1 MATFTYPGVYIEE
14 LSSGQHTITGVAT
27 SIGAFA
33 GWAPKGPVSEATLVQ
48 SWSDYQTLFG
58 GLDSRSWLGYAV
70 NQFFANGGDQCYI
83 IRLVWDGTIPGGANS
98 PVACA
103 TALANGVGYGSATI
117 SAAISGT
124 YGTVTGTLTLGV
136 GTPVLQSVSVL
147 PHGITAAT
155 AAQLPPLPFGASL
168 TLAASGSFSDGSTS
182 APPNVN
188 WITSDPSILSVSP
201 GGVVTAGT
209 SAGTATVTAV
219 SGIIS
224 GSLTIAVTAASI
236 SSIDATPVSVSAV
249 VGQRVQMAATAKYS
263 DGSAPDVTG
272 IAMFTCADSSVTFT
286 SAATAPLAPGQFLAQ
301 TADDVPVAITA
312 WSISSNVASFT
323 ATNTLAA
330 GVVVSL
336 SGFGT
341 STFFNGMVVTVASSN
356 GSSFTANFIHANGSG
371 TEAGV
376 AYPGTTISAALPS
389 IWTLPTT
396 PQLVPAFLAV
406 TAAAV
411 SLLEISPANATV
423 PLPANLESGETE
435 PLGFTVATTLSNGTP
450 GPVPLVTWT
459 SSNPAVATVTDTA
472 VKITEWSIN
481 SDVVTFQTATNTL
494 TAGEVVTLSGFS
506 AGSFMNGMEVTV
518 LAPGL
523 SANGFEADFVH
534 ADASATELG
543 TATPYFGAVTVT
555 GVGTTTIT
563 ASYTPSGSSSQIS
576 VSTPFTVSSGHL
588 TGLNV
593 SPNTLSLAGG
603 LTQQLTVTG
612 TFDNGT
618 FVDMSGYAT
627 WTSSNASYATVSAT
641 GLVKAVAAGAATI
654 EAAWMGIDATVALTV
669 VPAIPESIAITTVPT
684 GTTSIAPGQNLSL
697 VATATLSDGTPSVV
711 TGTATW
717 SSSAP
722 SLAAI
727 AGPGVVAAT
736 ATAGGSLT
744 LFASSPGVWGDTL
757 LVSITPLASN
767 PSRFSLLVQQ
777 VGSSGQVTTLESY
790 VNLSVQP
797 TDSSYVVTVINNDSN
812 YITFTNPKTNA
823 NVVPT
828 APPAATGTPVAFA
841 GGLDG
846 TVLVPA
852 SDLNFELALLS
863 ASNPSAGINLLDR
876 VDIFNLLCVPGETDA
891 PTISTLQAYCARK
904 RAFFIVD
911 SPQYT
916 TISNLIQSGPV
927 GSTSG
932 SITGE
937 YASNSAFYFP
947 WVQAP
952 DPLAGNRPTLFPP
965 CGFVAGIY
973 AATDASRGVWK
984 APAGINASLT
994 GNSGLQ
1000 YVLTDL
1006 ENGSL
1011 NTQAVNCERQFKVYG
1026 DVVWGARTL
1035 AGNDQ
1040 AGSEWKYV
1048 PIKRLAL
1055 FMESSLYDG
1064 TKWVVFE
1071 PNDETLWGQIRLNVG
1086 TFLQGLFLQGAFA
1099 GTTPAQAYFVKCDV
1113 ENNPPA
1119 STALGVVNILVG
1131 FAPVYPAEFV
1141 VIQIQQIVAQAS

>member
-1 MATFTYPGVYIEE
+1 MASFTYPGVYIEE

-48 SWSDYQTLFG
+48 SWSDYQTQFG

-70 NQFFANGGDQCYI
+70 NQFFANGGEQCYI
-83 IRLVWDGTIPGGANS
+83 IRLVWDGSIPGGANS

-117 SAAISGT
+117 SAVISGT

-136 GTPVLQSVSVL
+136 GTPVLQSVTVL
-147 PHGITAAT
+147 PQGMTAAA

-168 TLAASGSFSDGSTS
+168 TLAANGSFSDGSTS
-182 APPNVN
+182 APPNVH
-188 WITSDPSILSVSP
+188 WITSDPSILTVSP
-201 GGVVTAGT
+201 GGAVAAGS

-224 GSLTIAVTAASI
+224 GSMTIAVTAANITSI
-236 SSIDATPVSVSAV
+236 NVTPVSVAAE

-272 IAMFTCADSSVTFT
+272 IVTFACADAAAVTFGS
-286 SAATAPLAPGQFLAQ
+286 SAATPLAPGQFMA
-301 TADDVPVAITA
+301 
-312 WSISSNVASFT
+312 
-323 ATNTLAA
+323 LAA
-330 GVVVSL
+330 D
-336 SGFGT
+336 
-341 STFFNGMVVTVASSN
+341 A
-356 GSSFTANFIHANGSG
+356 
-371 TEAGV
+371 
-376 AYPGTTISAALPS
+376 GTTISAS
-389 IWTLPTT
+389 LPTSWTVPT
-396 PQLVPAFLAV
+396 PTSV
-406 TAAAV
+406 TAALVVSAAAV
-411 SLLEISPANATV
+411 TMMTISPANATV
-423 PLPANLESGETE
+423 VSPADLEMGETE
-435 PLGFTVATTLSNGTP
+435 PVSFNVATTLSNGTQ
-450 GPVPLVTWT
+450 GPVPMVIWNT
-459 SSNPAVATVTDTA
+459 SNPAVAT
-472 VKITEWSIN
+472 IN
-481 SDVVTFQTATNTL
+481 A
-494 TAGEVVTLSGFS
+494 
-506 AGSFMNGMEVTV
+506 NGDVTV
-518 LAPGL
+518 L
-523 SANGFEADFVH
+523 
-534 ADASATELG
+534 T
-543 TATPYFGAVTVT
+543 T
-555 GVGTTTIT
+555 GTTTIT
-563 ASYTPSGSSSQIS
+563 ASYTPSGSSSQLS
-576 VSTPFTVSSGHL
+576 ASTTFTVSSGHL

-593 SPNTLSLAGG
+593 SPNTLTLAGG

-618 FVDMSGYAT
+618 FIDMSGYAT
-627 WTSSNASYATVSAT
+627 WSTTNANAATVSAT

-654 EAAWMGIDATVALTV
+654 EAAWMGINATAALTV
-669 VPAIPESIAITTVPT
+669 VQAIPESIAITTVPA
-684 GTTSIAPGQNLSL
+684 GATSITPGQNLSL

-711 TGTATW
+711 TGIATW

-744 LFASSPGVWGDTL
+744 LFASSPGVWGNTL

-777 VGSSGQVTTLESY
+777 VGTSGQVTTLESY

-797 TDSSYVVTVINNDSN
+797 SDSSYVVTVVNNDSN
-812 YITFTNPKTNA
+812 YITFTNPQTNA

-828 APPAATGTPVAFA
+828 SPPAATSTPAAFT

-863 ASNPSAGINLLDR
+863 ATNPSAGINLLDR
-876 VDIFNLLCVPGETDA
+876 VEIFNLLCVPGETDA
-891 PTISTLQAYCARK
+891 PTISTLQAYSAQK

-911 SPQYT
+911 SPQYA
-916 TISNLIQSGPV
+916 TISGLIQSGPV

-965 CGFVAGIY
+965 CSFVAGIY

-1064 TKWVVFE
+1064 TQWVVFE

-1099 GTTPAQAYFVKCDV
+1099 GTTPAQAYFVKCDA

-1141 VIQIQQIVAQAS
+1141 LIQIQQIVAQAS